1 MGFFSSL
8 KRQLGS
14 VQVQYL
20 GGHPDAATTGLTGL
34 ESDGDNLLLCG
45 GSKWEPFLTIPKAD
59 IISLTLERS
68 DTRSAGKAAAGAII
82 GGALTG
88 GVGVVA
94 GAALGGRKKDNSVI
108 VLKVKYGAAE
118 VDLLFSSGNTKQSYS
133 LVASLLK

>member
-88 GVGVVA
+88 GVG
-94 GAALGGRKKDNSVI
+94 GRKKDNSVI